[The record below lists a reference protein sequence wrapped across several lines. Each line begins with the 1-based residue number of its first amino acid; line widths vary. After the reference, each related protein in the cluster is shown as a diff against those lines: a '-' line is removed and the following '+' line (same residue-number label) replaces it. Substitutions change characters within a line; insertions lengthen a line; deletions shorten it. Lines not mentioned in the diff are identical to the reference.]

1 MPTEVSEPYTLT
13 QTEADAIC
21 ALVAK
26 GRYPATAASLLGIP
40 HRTWAR
46 WSTEGKQALAEAE
59 EGDELGSLAA
69 LALGIERAESLHIDA
84 KLSRIDEA
92 GAKTQHWAA
101 NGWDLERRYRGL
113 YGKQEQAEAQP
124 AVTLNFYDQL
134 PPGAAEALHSL
145 AQAEVDRA
153 TKFLPPGG
161 STEPQSPDSDQA

>member
-13 QTEADAIC
+13 QTKADAIC

-59 EGDELGSLAA
+59 EGDVLGSLAA

-84 KLSRIDEA
+84 KLRRRVRGGTSGLVSRAHA
-92 GAKTQHWAA
+92 GRT
-101 NGWDLERRYRGL
+101 RYR
-113 YGKQEQAEAQP
+113 
-124 AVTLNFYDQL
+124 
-134 PPGAAEALHSL
+134 
-145 AQAEVDRA
+145 
-153 TKFLPPGG
+153 
-161 STEPQSPDSDQA
+161 